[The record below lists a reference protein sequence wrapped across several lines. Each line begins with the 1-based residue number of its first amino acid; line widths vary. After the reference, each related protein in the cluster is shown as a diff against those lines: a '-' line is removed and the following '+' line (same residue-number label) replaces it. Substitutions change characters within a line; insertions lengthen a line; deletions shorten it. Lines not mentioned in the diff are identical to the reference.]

1 MAWEE
6 GAIASLEA
14 EERERILKQEYKDKL
29 VVDTDVIP
37 DPLTLKSGWLKEDD
51 EGLCKWPS
59 LCLYDIAE
67 YLKKKTTNELVK
79 HLLNEYK
86 EGKAYR
92 YYSCGWVK
100 EISYHS
106 ISITSPFC
114 LMKCKVTPS
123 QRISSKP
130 YDVWVVLEKDGDENA
145 GGTVKECYCTCTAG
159 MYGAC
164 NHICGMLFRVE
175 AAVKTGIT
183 KPTCT
188 DRLAK
193 WNVPSG
199 KTQIQSRPV
208 SELVFKKDHF
218 RAFAS
223 VSRDAQEENFKAK
236 QSFSPMTSQQEEYAR
251 DRNKVRNDLHN
262 ILKETVPKSCF
273 VELMEE
279 KKLIVKVKE
288 PTPKSIFEQAEAFSY
303 NNTKSVAEN
312 VTNFKSQ
319 ISKLTDK
326 ERLLI
331 HDNTVGQ
338 ADNEEWFVQRKG
350 RLTASNFHRI
360 CTRTETLQ
368 NKEDVDPKNL
378 VSSLLGYT
386 KIPNTPALKHGKSM
400 EIHAK
405 KKYLS
410 LMKKSHKKLKSS
422 DPGLVVMKTKTFIAV
437 SPDLDIKCDCCGQGL
452 VEIKCPYSIRDTSP
466 SAENLPYLEKVDGK
480 TQLKRNSDYYYQIQG
495 QMGVTA
501 RPFTDFFVFTCHG
514 HFQERIQFDNAFW
527 LNMVEKLDWFW
538 TNCLALELLTKEIM
552 SNNVSSDNDQH
563 ISTEILSSSRVI
575 RDHTQVIKNACT
587 YPLKPR
593 RSNIE
598 TTQQRIK
605 ASQQKR
611 KSMSKNN
618 PMKKRVNI
626 TNICLCGIC
635 KIELPDLPSK
645 YEEESIACDKCPL
658 WYHKKCVGIK
668 QRQSTS
674 GEWICKKCVP

>member
-1 MAWEE
+1 
-6 GAIASLEA
+6 
-14 EERERILKQEYKDKL
+14 
-29 VVDTDVIP
+29 
-37 DPLTLKSGWLKEDD
+37 
-51 EGLCKWPS
+51 
-59 LCLYDIAE
+59 
-67 YLKKKTTNELVK
+67 
-79 HLLNEYK
+79 
-86 EGKAYR
+86 
-92 YYSCGWVK
+92 
-100 EISYHS
+100 
-106 ISITSPFC
+106 
-114 LMKCKVTPS
+114 
-123 QRISSKP
+123 
-130 YDVWVVLEKDGDENA
+130 
-145 GGTVKECYCTCTAG
+145 
-159 MYGAC
+159 
-164 NHICGMLFRVE
+164 
-175 AAVKTGIT
+175 
-183 KPTCT
+183 
-188 DRLAK
+188 
-193 WNVPSG
+193 
-199 KTQIQSRPV
+199 
-208 SELVFKKDHF
+208 
-218 RAFAS
+218 
-223 VSRDAQEENFKAK
+223 
-236 QSFSPMTSQQEEYAR
+236 
-251 DRNKVRNDLHN
+251 
-262 ILKETVPKSCF
+262 
-273 VELMEE
+273 
-279 KKLIVKVKE
+279 
-288 PTPKSIFEQAEAFSY
+288 
-303 NNTKSVAEN
+303 
-312 VTNFKSQ
+312 
-319 ISKLTDK
+319 
-326 ERLLI
+326 
-331 HDNTVGQ
+331 
-338 ADNEEWFVQRKG
+338 
-350 RLTASNFHRI
+350 
-360 CTRTETLQ
+360 
-368 NKEDVDPKNL
+368 
-378 VSSLLGYT
+378 
-386 KIPNTPALKHGKSM
+386 
-400 EIHAK
+400 
-405 KKYLS
+405 
-410 LMKKSHKKLKSS
+410 MKKSHKKLKSS

-587 YPLKPR
+587 YPLKPL

-605 ASQQKR
+605 AFQQKR